1 MESFSSYDALCSPLF
16 SQERCLVNSSY
27 FCIPRLAMS
36 LASGTQR
43 ASFAN
48 VETLK
53 SSFSELPCN
62 SLRTDRI
69 SVTEDVNM
77 QR

>member
-1 MESFSSYDALCSPLF
+1 MNFLLSSDALCLPLF
-16 SQERCLVNSSY
+16 SQERCLINSSY
-27 FCIPRLAMS
+27 FCSLRLAML
-36 LASGTQR
+36 LASGTQS

-48 VETLK
+48 VLTLK

-62 SLRTDRI
+62 SLRADRI
-69 SVTEDVNM
+69 LGTEDVNM